1 MKRPRTK
8 AARERARKHRDRM
21 ETLARQGKARAV
33 RWLAD
38 HPEPWERQALRDTP
52 GALPEQAAP
61 RQPRQEQDRW
71 RYGSQGPAGPTRRI
85 DPAS

>member
-1 MKRPRTK
+1 
-8 AARERARKHRDRM
+8 M

-52 GALPEQAAP
+52 GALPEQTA
-61 RQPRQEQDRW
+61 RQRQSRQERDHW
-71 RYGSQGPAGPTRRI
+71 RYGSQGPAGPARRL
-85 DPAS
+85 DPEEYQPQNGGGPIR